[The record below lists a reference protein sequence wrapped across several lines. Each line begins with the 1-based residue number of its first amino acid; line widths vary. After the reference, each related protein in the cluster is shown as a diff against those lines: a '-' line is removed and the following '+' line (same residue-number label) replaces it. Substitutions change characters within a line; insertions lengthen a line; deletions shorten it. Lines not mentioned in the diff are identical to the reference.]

1 MNTRFFLALILTLSV
16 SSLSWAEST
25 RIVSLGGG
33 VTETVFALG
42 GGDNVVAV
50 DVSSVY
56 PREALAKP
64 KVGYVRQ
71 TSAEGIAS
79 LKPDLVIAPTYLGP
93 PAVPTQLKAAGLRL
107 EMVPEAKSIDG
118 ALTRIRAVGKI
129 LNKNAEA
136 DALAASIQARI
147 AEAKTYT
154 KDRTPARVLFVF
166 VHGGTAMQ
174 VAGKNTTANIMIES
188 AGAVNVVSDF
198 DGYKPLSAEALLAA
212 KPDVILATTR
222 GLKAI
227 GGAEGLWASPG
238 LALTPAGKKKA
249 LIVMDDLKLLG
260 FGPRMGDAILELAKS
275 IYK

>member
-1 MNTRFFLALILTLSV
+1 MNIRFFLTLGLLLSV
-16 SSLSWAEST
+16 ATASWAETT

-42 GGDNVVAV
+42 QGKNVVAV
-50 DVSSVY
+50 DVSSLY
-56 PREALAKP
+56 PPQALAKP

-93 PAVPTQLKAAGLRL
+93 PAVATQLKEAGLRL
-107 EMVPEAKSIDG
+107 EMVPEAKSIEG
-118 ALTRIRAVGKI
+118 ALKRIRAVGKI
-129 LNKNAEA
+129 LNKSAEA
-136 DALAASIQARI
+136 DTLVASIQSRI
-147 AEAKTYT
+147 TEAKAYT
-154 KDRTPARVLFVF
+154 KDKTPARVLFIF

-174 VAGKNTTANIMIES
+174 VAGKNTTANIMIQS
-188 AGAVNVVSDF
+188 AGAVNVVTEF
-198 DGYKPLSAEALLAA
+198 EGYKPISAEALLAA
-212 KPDVILATTR
+212 KPDIILATTR

-227 GGAEGLWASPG
+227 GGPDGLWASPG
-238 LALTPAGKKKA
+238 LSLTPAGKKKA